1 MVNYNFP
8 ALEKY
13 LRRYNDAPYQVVVE
27 VDHKEKV
34 NPHDFTSE
42 PTIQYYYIASSTNEI
57 PHPMIQEV
65 EEKAFSDHEQIM
77 QDIQESYAKQ
87 GRSGYR
93 LQWQVL
99 HLSLY
104 QGEQVKTTLYPI
116 MCMIR

>member
-1 MVNYNFP
+1 M
-8 ALEKY
+8 
-13 LRRYNDAPYQVVVE
+13 VE

-87 GRSGYR
+87 GRTAKQLLTTMAGFTFVTISRRTGKDNP
-93 LQWQVL
+93 
-99 HLSLY
+99 LSDYVYDSIKESLEDVFGTI
-104 QGEQVKTTLYPI
+104 Q
-116 MCMIR
+116 